1 MPRKSE
7 LEVAIERLD
16 LECDILHERNEL
28 NSRLTKGEGRTLI
41 ELARRT
47 AREFYAAKERAARD
61 DSQD

>member
-41 ELARRT
+41 ELARRA
-47 AREFYAAKERAARD
+47 AREFYAERERHEH
-61 DSQD
+61 